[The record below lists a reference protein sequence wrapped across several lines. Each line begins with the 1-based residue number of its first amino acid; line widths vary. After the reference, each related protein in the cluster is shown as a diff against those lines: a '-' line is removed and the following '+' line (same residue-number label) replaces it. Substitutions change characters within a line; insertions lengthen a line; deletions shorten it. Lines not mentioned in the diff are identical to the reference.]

1 MALPAQFACASSA
14 ADGAPT
20 RLHVYLKQAR
30 DLPAVDK
37 SLMGKAS
44 SDPMVTF
51 AVVDAGLRSFGS
63 ATTCASTVKK
73 KSLAPTWNEQFS
85 LAADDDERQL
95 LAVVDDY
102 DLVGSNDFMGCFVV
116 PLADLRDQETTTACS
131 AACDEPNCVR
141 VCLLR
146 ARGLPIMDTNLLS
159 KGGSSD
165 PIVTFEAGGTRVSST
180 VKKKDLDPIW
190 REDFT
195 LEVERDQTVS
205 VLVEDQDVASGN
217 DFMGRFDVDVA
228 AIFDLRGEPRRAWHA
243 LLDRRGD
250 PGIGKVE
257 LVVVAAHDPALAVP
271 TPAAMLEAEAKPGE
285 APNCLSDL
293 ASGNDFMG
301 DVRVG
306 LESLADRN
314 VHRAWHALRSK
325 AGDTAQGSV
334 ELCLRWWHDP
344 SRSRALPT
352 PPPMVAEES
361 HPGEEANAIAVH
373 LLRAKGLAVMDRHLL
388 SKGGSS
394 DPLVTL
400 ELGGEKRSSTC
411 KPKCLAPTWQEGF
424 VLPAEDGAGELV
436 VTVWDQD
443 LASGNDF
450 MGVARVDLEALAHRR
465 VHRAWY
471 PLQAKG
477 GGAAKGSV
485 ELALRRIHDPA
496 LALPT
501 PPAMLADEAH
511 ADEAANC
518 VDVHLL
524 RARDLPIMDR
534 HLLGKGGSSDPVA
547 TVEVAG
553 AKQSSTCKKKSL
565 APVWQE
571 SFSLAA
577 DGDDALAVTLWDE
590 DLASGNDFMGEVRV
604 DLESLA
610 DRRPRRSWHPLRGRD
625 GAVAQGA
632 VELCVRWR
640 HDPALAL
647 PTPPA
652 MLEAE
657 AQPDE
662 APNCVA
668 IHLVRAKGLPVMDKN
683 LLSKGGSSDPVVTFA
698 LPGAETQTS
707 TCKAKCLAP
716 RWREDFALAADD
728 AAGEA
733 LVVTVFDQDLASGND
748 FMGAVE
754 VPLAALGDRAV
765 HRAWHPLRSKA
776 GEAAPGAVGPA
787 SASISRRARC
797 PCPRPFARRRRT
809 PGSPR
814 TA

>member
-1 MALPAQFACASSA
+1 M
-14 ADGAPT
+14 
-20 RLHVYLKQAR
+20 
-30 DLPAVDK
+30 DK
-37 SLMGKAS
+37 
-44 SDPMVTF
+44 
-51 AVVDAGLRSFGS
+51 
-63 ATTCASTVKK
+63 
-73 KSLAPTWNEQFS
+73 N
-85 LAADDDERQL
+85 
-95 LAVVDDY
+95 
-102 DLVGSNDFMGCFVV
+102 
-116 PLADLRDQETTTACS
+116 
-131 AACDEPNCVR
+131 
-141 VCLLR
+141 
-146 ARGLPIMDTNLLS
+146 
-159 KGGSSD
+159 
-165 PIVTFEAGGTRVSST
+165 
-180 VKKKDLDPIW
+180 
-190 REDFT
+190 
-195 LEVERDQTVS
+195 
-205 VLVEDQDVASGN
+205 
-217 DFMGRFDVDVA
+217 
-228 AIFDLRGEPRRAWHA
+228 
-243 LLDRRGD
+243 
-250 PGIGKVE
+250 
-257 LVVVAAHDPALAVP
+257 
-271 TPAAMLEAEAKPGE
+271 
-285 APNCLSDL
+285 
-293 ASGNDFMG
+293 
-301 DVRVG
+301 
-306 LESLADRN
+306 
-314 VHRAWHALRSK
+314 
-325 AGDTAQGSV
+325 
-334 ELCLRWWHDP
+334 
-344 SRSRALPT
+344 
-352 PPPMVAEES
+352 
-361 HPGEEANAIAVH
+361 
-373 LLRAKGLAVMDRHLL
+373 LL

-450 MGVARVDLEALAHRR
+450 MGVARVDLEALAHRK

-511 ADEAANC
+511 AGEAANC

-553 AKQSSTCKKKSL
+553 AKRSSKCKKKSL

-577 DGDDALAVTLWDE
+577 DGDDAIAVTVWDQ
-590 DLASGNDFMGEVRV
+590 D
-604 DLESLA
+604 
-610 DRRPRRSWHPLRGRD
+610 
-625 GAVAQGA
+625 
-632 VELCVRWR
+632 
-640 HDPALAL
+640 LAL

-728 AAGEA
+728 AAGET

-776 GEAAPGAVGPA
+776 GEAAPGAVELCLRLYHDPARALPLPA
-787 SASISRRARC
+787 SFRAPEAHPGQPPNCVTVHLLRAKDLPVMDKNLLSKGGSSDPVVTLEVAGFVATSTTKRKQLDPVWEETFKMPLDAGDRLEVTVEDADVASGNDFMGAFKVDSAELADGATLRA
-797 PCPRPFARRRRT
+797 
-809 PGSPR
+809 
-814 TA
+814 

>member
-1 MALPAQFACASSA
+1 M
-14 ADGAPT
+14 
-20 RLHVYLKQAR
+20 
-30 DLPAVDK
+30 
-37 SLMGKAS
+37 
-44 SDPMVTF
+44 
-51 AVVDAGLRSFGS
+51 
-63 ATTCASTVKK
+63 
-73 KSLAPTWNEQFS
+73 W
-85 LAADDDERQL
+85 
-95 LAVVDDY
+95 
-102 DLVGSNDFMGCFVV
+102 
-116 PLADLRDQETTTACS
+116 DQ
-131 AACDEPNCVR
+131 
-141 VCLLR
+141 
-146 ARGLPIMDTNLLS
+146 
-159 KGGSSD
+159 
-165 PIVTFEAGGTRVSST
+165 
-180 VKKKDLDPIW
+180 
-190 REDFT
+190 
-195 LEVERDQTVS
+195 
-205 VLVEDQDVASGN
+205 
-217 DFMGRFDVDVA
+217 
-228 AIFDLRGEPRRAWHA
+228 
-243 LLDRRGD
+243 
-250 PGIGKVE
+250 
-257 LVVVAAHDPALAVP
+257 
-271 TPAAMLEAEAKPGE
+271 
-285 APNCLSDL
+285 DL

-306 LESLADRN
+306 LESLADRK
-314 VHRAWHALRSK
+314 VHRAWHPLRSK
-325 AGDTAQGSV
+325 AGETAQGSV

-344 SRSRALPT
+344 SRALPT
-352 PPPMVAEES
+352 PPPMLAEES

-373 LLRAKGLAVMDRHLL
+373 LLRAKGLAVMDKNLL

-450 MGVARVDLEALAHRR
+450 MGVARVDLEALAHRK

-511 ADEAANC
+511 AGEAANC

-553 AKQSSTCKKKSL
+553 AKRSSKCKKKSL

-577 DGDDALAVTLWDE
+577 DGDDAIAVTVWDQ
-590 DLASGNDFMGEVRV
+590 D
-604 DLESLA
+604 
-610 DRRPRRSWHPLRGRD
+610 
-625 GAVAQGA
+625 
-632 VELCVRWR
+632 
-640 HDPALAL
+640 LAL

-683 LLSKGGSSDPVVTFA
+683 LLSKGGSSDPVVTLEVAGFVA
-698 LPGAETQTS
+698 PSTTKRKQLDPVWEETF
-707 TCKAKCLAP
+707 KMPL
-716 RWREDFALAADD
+716 D
-728 AAGEA
+728 AGDRLE
-733 LVVTVFDQDLASGND
+733 VTVEDADVASGND
-748 FMGAVE
+748 FMGAFKVDSAE
-754 VPLAALGDRAV
+754 LADGATLRA
-765 HRAWHPLRSKA
+765 
-776 GEAAPGAVGPA
+776 
-787 SASISRRARC
+787 
-797 PCPRPFARRRRT
+797 
-809 PGSPR
+809 
-814 TA
+814 